1 MTKRESAASLQLIT
15 TLAGLLRATLVYSW
29 PRMVRLPKNK
39 SLSGNRLIMLA
50 LVAVLA
56 PTVALSFIQYRSLVE
71 LEAKTKAATQE
82 NLRRALDGIARRA
95 EEHFRSLAEEVLK
108 PVAARNLSPHNPD
121 PVARHFAE
129 FRQKRPEIDRLFVV
143 AHCPSRADNFALI
156 DVAGA
161 MRRIEHDQFQ
171 NEREVAHALKAFQ
184 SANMLRGA
192 TGQKKDVLFWQDAC
206 DCDSS
211 TTHEPQSYVFV
222 PLGDANGREQPGFVG
237 LTVSSSYLKDRF
249 FPRFIPALLSPLGGA
264 DLGLAV
270 LDEKKSE
277 LYATPARL
285 NSYEVKLPFAPVFPK
300 MELAIGYRGTTLETL
315 ARKNFY
321 QGLLMTACVLS
332 LLIIGVA
339 LTLRAAA
346 REMKLAQAKSTFVS
360 NVSHELKTPLALIR
374 LFAETLELGRVK
386 NAEKTREYYRIINQE
401 SRRLTRLINNILD
414 FARIE
419 EGRREYRFA
428 ATDVA
433 EVVEEVLKSYEYQIA
448 SAGFDLKTEIAPK
461 LPSVMLDRDA
471 LAQVALNL
479 LNNAVKYS
487 TEVKR
492 ITVRVTARENNVAI
506 EVADCGVGIPRAEQ
520 EKIFEKFYR
529 VGAGLTH
536 DTKGSGLGLS
546 LVKHIVEAHLGRIT
560 VESAPGKGSKF
571 TILLPAS
578 VAEAASSNLSY
589 GNGEYQ
595 VATHPHH

>member
-1 MTKRESAASLQLIT
+1 
-15 TLAGLLRATLVYSW
+15 
-29 PRMVRLPKNK
+29 MVGLPKNK
-39 SLSGNRLIMLA
+39 ILSGNRLIMLA
-50 LVAVLA
+50 SVVAFA
-56 PTVALSFIQYRSLVE
+56 AAIALSFIQYRSLVE
-71 LEAKTKAATQE
+71 VEAKTKAATQE
-82 NLRRALDGIARRA
+82 NLRGALDGVARRT
-95 EEHFRSLAEEVLK
+95 EEHFRSLAEDVLK
-108 PVAARNLSPHNPD
+108 PVAAHSLSPHNTD
-121 PVARHFAE
+121 PVARHFASS
-129 FRQKRPEIDRLFVV
+129 RQRRPEIDRLFVV
-143 AHCPSRADNFALI
+143 AYCASRSDNFALI
-156 DVAGA
+156 DVAGVA
-161 MRRIEHDQFQ
+161 RRVEPGQFQ
-171 NEREVAHALKAFQ
+171 KERDLERAFKAFQ

-192 TGQKKDVLFWQDAC
+192 TGQRKDVLFWQDAC
-206 DCDSS
+206 DCDNEPA
-211 TTHEPQSYVFV
+211 HKPQSYVFV
-222 PLGDANGREQPGFVG
+222 PLGDANGRGRPGFVG

-249 FPRFIPALLSPLGGA
+249 FPQFIPALLSPLGGAAGAA

-285 NSYEVKLPFAPVFPK
+285 DSYEVKLPFAPVFPK
-300 MELAIGYRGTTLETL
+300 MELAIGYSGTTLETL
-315 ARKNFY
+315 ARRNFY
-321 QGLLMTACVLS
+321 QGLLLTACVLS
-332 LLIIGVA
+332 LLVTGVV

-386 NAEKTREYYRIINQE
+386 NAEKAREYYRIINQE

-419 EGRREYRFA
+419 EGRKEYRFA

-448 SAGFDLKTEIAPK
+448 RAGFDLRTEIAPE

-471 LAQVALNL
+471 ISQAALNL

-492 ITVRVTARENNVAI
+492 ITVRVTAREDGVAI
-506 EVADCGVGIPRAEQ
+506 EVADCGVGIPPAEQ

-536 DTKGSGLGLS
+536 DTKGSGLGLA
-546 LVKHIVEAHLGRIT
+546 LVKHIVEAHRGRIT

-571 TILLPAS
+571 TILLPA
-578 VAEAASSNLSY
+578 AAPDTTSSDLSY

>member
-1 MTKRESAASLQLIT
+1 MA
-15 TLAGLLRATLVYSW
+15 
-29 PRMVRLPKNK
+29 PLPKNK
-39 SLSGNRLIMLA
+39 ILSGNRLIMLA
-50 LVAVLA
+50 FVAVIA

-71 LEAKTKAATQE
+71 LEAKTRAATQE
-82 NLRRALDGIARRA
+82 NLRRALDGVARRT

-108 PVAARNLSPHNPD
+108 PIAAQNLSPHNPD

-129 FRQKRPEIDRLFVV
+129 SRQKRPEIDRLFVV
-143 AHCPSRADNFALI
+143 VHCSSRADNFALV

-161 MRRIEHDQFQ
+161 ARRIEHDQFQ
-171 NEREVAHALKAFQ
+171 KERDVAYALKAFQ
-184 SANMLRGA
+184 SANTMRGT
-192 TGQKKDVLFWQDAC
+192 TGQRKDVLFWQDAC
-206 DCDSS
+206 DCDSAPAY
-211 TTHEPQSYVFV
+211 EPQSYVFV
-222 PLGDANGREQPGFVG
+222 PLGDANGRGRHGFVG

-249 FPRFIPALLSPLGGA
+249 FPQFIPALLSPLGGAAGTA

-277 LYATPARL
+277 FYATPARL

-315 ARKNFY
+315 ARRNFH
-321 QGLLMTACVLS
+321 QGLLLTACVLS
-332 LLIIGVA
+332 LLVIGVA

-386 NAEKTREYYRIINQE
+386 NAEKAREYYRIINQE

-428 ATDVA
+428 AADVA

-448 SAGFDLKTEIAPK
+448 SAGFDLRTEITLK
-461 LPSVMLDRDA
+461 LPPVMLDRDA
-471 LAQVALNL
+471 LAQAALNL
-479 LNNAVKYS
+479 LNNAIKYS

-492 ITVRVTARENNVAI
+492 ITVRVTAREDGVAI

-536 DTKGSGLGLS
+536 DTKGSGLGLA
-546 LVKHIVEAHLGRIT
+546 LVKHIVEAHRGRIT

-578 VAEAASSNLSY
+578 VADAISSNLSY

-595 VATHPHH
+595 VAAHPHH

>member
-1 MTKRESAASLQLIT
+1 MAL
-15 TLAGLLRATLVYSW
+15 
-29 PRMVRLPKNK
+29 LPKNK
-39 SLSGNRLIMLA
+39 ILLGNRLIMLA
-50 LVAVLA
+50 SAVVLA

-82 NLRRALDGIARRA
+82 NLRNALDGVARRT

-108 PVAARNLSPHNPD
+108 PVAAQDLSPHNPD
-121 PVARHFAE
+121 PVARHFAR
-129 FRQKRPEIDRLFVV
+129 FRQKRPEIDRLFAVV
-143 AHCPSRADNFALI
+143 HCSSRTDNFALV

-161 MRRIEHDQFQ
+161 ARRIENDQFPK
-171 NEREVAHALKAFQ
+171 ERDVARALKAFQ
-184 SANMLRGA
+184 SANSLRGA
-192 TGQKKDVLFWQDAC
+192 TGQRKDVLFWQCAYDFDNSPAY
-206 DCDSS
+206 
-211 TTHEPQSYVFV
+211 EPQSYVFV
-222 PLGDANGREQPGFVG
+222 PLGDTNGRGRPGFVG

-249 FPRFIPALLSPLGGA
+249 FPQFIPALLSPLDAAGTA

-321 QGLLMTACVLS
+321 RGLLLTACVIS
-332 LLIIGVA
+332 LLVIGVA

-360 NVSHELKTPLALIR
+360 NVSHELKTPLALIC

-386 NAEKTREYYRIINQE
+386 NAEKAGEYYRIINQE

-419 EGRREYRFA
+419 EGRREYHFA

-433 EVVEEVLKSYEYQIA
+433 EVVKEVLKSYDYQIA
-448 SAGFDLKTEIAPK
+448 SAGFDLMTEIAPK

-471 LAQVALNL
+471 IAQAALNL
-479 LNNAVKYS
+479 LNNAIKYS

-492 ITVRVTARENNVAI
+492 ITVRVAAREDGVAI
-506 EVADCGVGIPRAEQ
+506 EVEDCGVGIPRAEQ

-536 DTKGSGLGLS
+536 DTKGSGLGLA
-546 LVKHIVEAHLGRIT
+546 LVKHIVEAHRGRIT
-560 VESAPGKGSKF
+560 VESAPGKGSKL

-578 VAEAASSNLSY
+578 VAGATSSNLSY
-589 GNGEYQ
+589 GNGECQ
-595 VATHPHH
+595 VATHPHR

>member
-1 MTKRESAASLQLIT
+1 
-15 TLAGLLRATLVYSW
+15 
-29 PRMVRLPKNK
+29 
-39 SLSGNRLIMLA
+39 MLA
-50 LVAVLA
+50 FVAVLA

-82 NLRRALDGIARRA
+82 NLRRALDSVGRRT
-95 EEHFRSLAEEVLK
+95 EEHFRSLADEALK
-108 PVAARNLSPHNPD
+108 PVAAQNLSPHNLD
-121 PVARHFAE
+121 PVARHFAA
-129 FRQKRPEIDRLFVV
+129 FRQRRPGIDRLFVV
-143 AHCPSRADNFALI
+143 VSCPSRADNFALI

-161 MRRIEHDQFQ
+161 VRHIAPGQFRKEHDL
-171 NEREVAHALKAFQ
+171 EHAFKAFQ

-192 TGQKKDVLFWQDAC
+192 TGQREDVLFWQDAC
-206 DCDSS
+206 DCGN
-211 TTHEPQSYVFV
+211 TPAHEPQSYVFV
-222 PLGDANGREQPGFVG
+222 PLGDANGRGRPGFVG
-237 LTVSSSYLKDRF
+237 LTISSSYLKDRF
-249 FPRFIPALLSPLGGA
+249 FPQFIPALLSPLGGAGTA

-285 NSYEVKLPFAPVFPK
+285 NSYEVKLPFTPVFPK
-300 MELAIGYRGTTLETL
+300 MELAVGYRGTTLETL

-321 QGLLMTACVLS
+321 QGLLLTACVLS
-332 LLIIGVA
+332 LLIIGIV

-386 NAEKTREYYRIINQE
+386 NAEKTREYYRIIIQE

-419 EGRREYRFA
+419 EGRREYRLA

-448 SAGFDLKTEIAPK
+448 SAGFDLRAEIAPK
-461 LPSVMLDRDA
+461 LPSVMIDRDA
-471 LAQVALNL
+471 LAQAALNL
-479 LNNAVKYS
+479 LNNAIKYS

-492 ITVRVTARENNVAI
+492 ITVRVTAREGSVAI
-506 EVADCGVGIPRAEQ
+506 EVTDCGIGIPRAEQ

-536 DTKGSGLGLS
+536 NTKGSGLGLT
-546 LVKHIVEAHLGRIT
+546 LVRHIVEAHRGWVT

-578 VAEAASSNLSY
+578 VAETTSSNLIY
-589 GNGEYQ
+589 GNGEY
-595 VATHPHH
+595 